1 MKMKIKWIFNAL
13 DATAPTSSSLMLTV
27 ANSNCHDDIEYCVTG
42 SVCQRSSQS
51 IRQQS
56 HDFVATETE
65 VTTLVA
71 PDDTAGGVDDDSTWE
86 SISHEVIPLT
96 SSSS

>member
-1 MKMKIKWIFNAL
+1 
-13 DATAPTSSSLMLTV
+13 MLTV
-27 ANSNCHDDIEYCVTG
+27 ASSNCHDDIEYCVTG

-51 IRQQS
+51 IHQQS
-56 HDFVATETE
+56 HDFFATETE

-71 PDDTAGGVDDDSTWE
+71 LDDTAGGVDDDSTWE